1 MIFVVEVK
9 VDFID
14 ILFDND
20 NAEEEEEEEEE
31 LPVIVS

>member
-14 ILFDND
+14 VLFDND
-20 NAEEEEEEEEE
+20 NAEEEEEV
-31 LPVIVS
+31 PVIVS